1 MALRTAIGSRDAG
14 VITVYARAST
24 RHGSHAF
31 DSGAAGDDGTQ
42 QVGSIMKIR
51 KTKNKVEVAAA
62 VGAGYLLGRT
72 RQLKLAVK
80 IARAGGRSPRGPQD
94 LLVQG
99 SEFLASSPE
108 IAGLGDSVRDELL
121 DTAAATAEAGRGQA
135 ASFRDRVRS
144 RGANVMAGGGQ
155 LAAGVKRIG
164 RRGRAHP
171 RDAEDSTAGE
181 EPDHGKS

>member
-1 MALRTAIGSRDAG
+1 
-14 VITVYARAST
+14 
-24 RHGSHAF
+24 
-31 DSGAAGDDGTQ
+31 
-42 QVGSIMKIR
+42 MKIR

-108 IAGLGDSVRDELL
+108 VAGLGDSVRHELL
-121 DTAAATAEAGRGQA
+121 DTAAATAEAGTGQV
-135 ASFRDRVRS
+135 ASLRHRFRS

-155 LAAGVKRIG
+155 LVARMKRVG

-171 RDAEDSTAGE
+171 RDAEDSTVGE